1 MKLLLPPDLKGHRN
15 EIQTPG
21 RQMLIIGANGAG
33 KTRFTDFLIEEY
45 SEKAFR
51 LSALEALYGP
61 KDKRN
66 PLPGSID
73 SLYQAMVEHQPI
85 FNASIPLMLDRLLA
99 LLLNDEIQNLLT
111 QKVAAAGRSGSGER
125 KGKVKLT
132 KLDRV
137 IKAWQSIFPA
147 NRILVDGGK
156 LQFTRDD
163 RGQRYSSIRLSDGE
177 RATLFYLG
185 AVLYAPDHAKIFI
198 DNPGM
203 FLHPTV
209 STVIWNKV
217 EGMRPDCTFIYTT
230 HDLEFASSR
239 SDYAVVWVRDFD
251 PALSRW
257 DYSLLPEHS
266 GIPEDV
272 YLSIIGSRKP
282 VLFIEGVA
290 ERSIDY
296 KLYPLI
302 FPEFSVKAL
311 GSCNKVIESVRTFND
326 LNAFHHLNSYGI
338 VDRDRRD
345 PKEVEYL
352 RRKKVLVP
360 DVAEVENLL
369 LLEEVIKA
377 VARHCRK
384 DADKVFAKVKNTMM
398 KIFKGSLTAQAL
410 QHTRHRVKRTM
421 EYRIDG
427 RFRDIEMLE
436 EHMMDLVN
444 EINPRGIYETMCRD
458 FRRLLEQ
465 QDYPGILRVYN
476 EKTMLTN
483 TNVAALCGLKNKDQY
498 LTTILTILKENGN
511 EATAIRD
518 AIAGAFGVN
527 RGEIN
532 SPETRAQ

>member
-1 MKLLLPPDLKGHRN
+1 MKLLLPPDLNGKRN
-15 EIQTPG
+15 EIITPG
-21 RQMLIIGANGAG
+21 RQLLIIGANGAG
-33 KTRFTDFLIEEY
+33 KTRFTDYLIADNAGT
-45 SEKAFR
+45 AFR

-61 KDKRN
+61 KEIRQH
-66 PLPGSID
+66 LPGSID
-73 SLYQAMVEHQPI
+73 SLYEEMVERQPI
-85 FNASIPLMLDRLLA
+85 FNASIPLMLDRMLA
-99 LLLNDEIQNLLT
+99 LLLNDEILNLLT
-111 QKVAAAGRSGSGER
+111 DKVAAASGQKER
-125 KGKVKLT
+125 KGKPSLT

-137 IKAWQSIFPA
+137 IKAWQSVFPA

-163 RGQRYSSIRLSDGE
+163 RGQRYSSVRLSDGE

-185 AVLYAPDHAKIFI
+185 AVLYAPENARIFI

-239 SDYAVVWVRDFD
+239 SDNAVVWVRDFD
-251 PALSRW
+251 PAQSRW
-257 DYSLLPEHS
+257 DYSMLPEHS

-369 LLEEVIKA
+369 LLEDVVKA
-377 VARHCRK
+377 VARYCRK
-384 DADKVFAKVKNTMM
+384 DPQKVFGKVKSTMM
-398 KIFKGSLTAQAL
+398 KLFRGALTAQAL

-427 RFRDIEMLE
+427 RFQNISLLE

-444 EINPRGIYETMCRD
+444 EINPRGIYNNMCRD
-458 FRRLLEQ
+458 FRQLLEQ
-465 QDYPGILRVYN
+465 QDYPGILRVFN

-483 TNVAALCGLKNKDQY
+483 TNVAALCGLKNKEQY
-498 LTTILTILKENGN
+498 LSTILTILKGNSN
-511 EATAIRD
+511 EATAIRE
-518 AIAGAFGVN
+518 AIAGTFGV
-527 RGEIN
+527 RKGELIN
-532 SPETRAQ
+532 Q